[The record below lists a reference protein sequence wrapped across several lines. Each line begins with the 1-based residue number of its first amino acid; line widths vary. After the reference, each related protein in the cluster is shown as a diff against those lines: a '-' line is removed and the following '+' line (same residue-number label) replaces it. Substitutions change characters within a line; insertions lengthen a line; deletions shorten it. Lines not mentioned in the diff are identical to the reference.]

1 MEKRKI
7 TKTTKTKPAKVAK
20 NEVKEAQK
28 SAGLAVLSIS
38 GTQYLVSEGDKLLVD
53 QLPGKEG
60 SLEKAPALILEPEIV
75 KGMASYKILG
85 DQKGPKIRVAIY
97 KAKSRYRKVRGSR
110 SHLTEIQIEKIT
122 EGVK

>member
-1 MEKRKI
+1 ME
-7 TKTTKTKPAKVAK
+7 PAKVAK

-53 QLPGKEG
+53 QLSGKEG
-60 SLEKAPALILEPEIV
+60 SLEKAPVLILEPEIV

-85 DQKGPKIRVAIY
+85 NQKGPKIRVAIY

-110 SHLTEIQIEKIT
+110 AHLTEIQIEKIT

>member
-7 TKTTKTKPAKVAK
+7 TKTTKTKTAKVAK
-20 NEVKEAQK
+20 SEVKEAQK

-60 SLEKAPALILEPEIV
+60 SLEKAPVLILEPEIG

-85 DQKGPKIRVAIY
+85 NQKGPKIRVAIY

-110 SHLTEIQIEKIT
+110 AHLTEIQIEKIT